1 MKTNIPLDKVVNNVM
16 STPEGKAA
24 LLDVFRKYGDLDSI
38 AVKPNQAVA
47 QEASL
52 AMPAYDRRVRLGL
65 ELAKELEHSEVH
77 TKVLV
82 NKHGGWQLAGPECEL
97 TSEQLDDG
105 YMLLAATIPQEFRN
119 RSITYVDHLVA
130 LAMASEGRVFASYN
144 LAELKFGDFAV
155 YPCAIDSVVHAIVM
169 YHPEECN
176 NTWDVQWENELSHIN
191 HELS

>member
-1 MKTNIPLDKVVNNVM
+1 MKTNIPLDKVVANVM

-65 ELAKELEHSEVH
+65 ELAKELEHSEVRA
-77 TKVLV
+77 KVLV
-82 NKHGGWQLAGPECEL
+82 NKHGGWQLTGPECEL
-97 TSEQLDDG
+97 TNEQLDEG
-105 YMLLAATIPQEFRN
+105 YMLLGIVITQDLRN
-119 RSITYVDHLVA
+119 QSLSYIDSIVA
-130 LAMASEGRVFASYN
+130 MEMASQGRVFASYN
-144 LAELKFGDFAV
+144 LSELKFGEFAL
-155 YPCAIDSVVHAIVM
+155 YPYTVDGKAFPVVL

-176 NTWDVQWENELSHIN
+176 NTWDVQWENELSRIN
-191 HELS
+191 HKLS